1 MLKRTLAILMAAF
14 LMQAAGN
21 LFAYPGP
28 DKPQVIEFQIES
40 KALGEQRTITY
51 SLPDDYYT
59 TGNTY
64 PVLYL
69 LDGKTHFQHANAAVS
84 FLSGNYIIPK
94 MIVVSI
100 HNVDRNRDF
109 SPAHEERIPTS
120 GGADRFLAFLKDE
133 LIPAM
138 GEKARVSGFSVLMG
152 HSFGGN
158 LAAHALNVSPEL
170 FDAFI
175 SVSPYLQFKE
185 NYVIK
190 EAEEMIKPYSS
201 RKTLFLT
208 VGDEPDCFE
217 PVKIYSEVIN
227 TRSDGTVD
235 FKVEKMLDENHAT
248 IPYVSLFKGLKFIFS
263 DWQIPKEAFEGGL
276 EAIDNHYAKISSK
289 YGVDAR
295 AHELAINQLGYIH
308 LQNGEIDKAITVFT
322 ENVKRYPQSAN
333 VYDSLGEACEN
344 NHQLEPALKN
354 YQKACE
360 AGKKTDDPNY
370 PVYERNMLRVKK
382 ELESR

>member
-1 MLKRTLAILMAAF
+1 MIKKTLAILMAA
-14 LMQAAGN
+14 LLIQGTGT
-21 LFAYPGP
+21 LFAHPGP
-28 DKPQVIEFQIES
+28 DKPQVAEFQIES

-59 TGNTY
+59 TDNTY

-69 LDGKTHFQHANAAVS
+69 LDGKTHFQHANGAVS
-84 FLSGNYIIPK
+84 FLSGNFVIPK

-109 SPAHEERIPTS
+109 SPAHEDRIPTS
-120 GGADRFLAFLKDE
+120 GGADKFLEFLEDE
-133 LIPAM
+133 LTPAM
-138 GEKARVSGFSVLMG
+138 REKARVSEFSVLMG

-158 LAAHALNVSPEL
+158 LAAHALNVKPEL

-185 NYVIK
+185 NWVVS
-190 EAEEMIKPYSS
+190 EAGEKIKPYSS

-208 VGDEPDCFE
+208 VGDEPDYFE
-217 PVKIYSEVIN
+217 PIRIYSEVVK

-235 FKVEKMLDENHAT
+235 LKVEKMLDENHAT

-263 DWQIPKEAFEGGL
+263 DWQVPKELFEGGL
-276 EAIDNHYAKISSK
+276 GAIDKHYAEVSSK
-289 YGVDAR
+289 YGMNAR
-295 AHELAINQLGYIH
+295 LHELMVNQLGYIH
-308 LQNGEIDKAITVFT
+308 LQNNEIDRAITVFT
-322 ENVKRYPQSAN
+322 ENVKRYPGSAN
-333 VYDSLGEACEN
+333 VYDSLGEAYEN
-344 NHQLEPALKN
+344 NDQLEPALKN

-360 AGKKTDDPNY
+360 VGKKTNDPNN